1 MKKII
6 VVFSLVSF
14 VFILAFSIGQVTN
27 ASNRDSVEMLM
38 PQDDGVPSAESLAA
52 GKAIYEGKG
61 TCSVCH
67 QLTGQGLLPVFP
79 PLAEADYLLADK
91 NRAIHQ
97 TMYGSKEPITVNG
110 TTYPGGVMTVIPLTD
125 EEVMHVVNYIL
136 NSWGND
142 GGTVT
147 LDEVKA
153 QRK

>member
-1 MKKII
+1 MKKLF
-6 VVFSLVSF
+6 VVLIGLSFMVALV
-14 VFILAFSIGQVTN
+14 L
-27 ASNRDSVEMLM
+27 
-38 PQDDGVPSAESLAA
+38 SLAPNTTA
-52 GKAIYEGKG
+52 TGSKPITESSFQEGIDLNSPMMKGKAVYEGKG

-67 QLTGQGLLPVFP
+67 QMTGLGLPPAFP
-79 PLAEADYLLADK
+79 PLAKADYLLEDK
-91 NRAIHQ
+91 DRAIRQ
-97 TMYGSKEPITVNG
+97 TMYGASEAITVNE

-125 EEVMHVVNYIL
+125 EEVKDVVNYIL